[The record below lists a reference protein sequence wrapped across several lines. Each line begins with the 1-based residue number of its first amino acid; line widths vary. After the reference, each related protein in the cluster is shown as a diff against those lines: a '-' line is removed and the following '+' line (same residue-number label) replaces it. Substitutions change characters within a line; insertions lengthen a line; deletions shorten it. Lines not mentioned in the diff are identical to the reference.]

1 MDKNILVETANKMM
15 DKPKGILAMDESSPT
30 IAKRLASINVDNNEN
45 NRRRYRE
52 LIVTAPNLS
61 NFISGAILFEE
72 TFDQKMEDGTLFRD
86 YLTSIGILPGI
97 KVDKGAKELS
107 CHPGEKITEGLDGLR
122 DRLALYYQN
131 GAKFC
136 KWRAVITIGNTIPSD
151 ACIESNMNALARYA
165 SLCQENNLVPIVEP
179 EVLINGS
186 HSIEKCD
193 EVTRKSLHSLF
204 NQLKMMNV
212 FLPGTILKPS
222 MVISGQENDSRA
234 NQEEVATKTIAC
246 LKDCVPTDTA
256 GIAFLSGGQSEIES
270 SKNLNEINKINDT
283 NFLITFSYGRGLQAS
298 ALKEFGKDQ
307 NNKASIQKAFDHRAK
322 MNGLSSKG
330 EWSENLEKEIAS

>member
-1 MDKNILVETANKMM
+1 MDKNILIETANKMM
-15 DKPKGILAMDESSPT
+15 EKPKGILAMDESGPT

-72 TFDQKMEDGTLFRD
+72 TFDQKMENGTLFRD

-97 KVDKGAKELS
+97 KVDKGAKDFS
-107 CHPGEKITEGLDGLR
+107 CNSNEKITEGLDGLR
-122 DRLALYYQN
+122 DRLESYYQN

-136 KWRAVITIGNTIPSD
+136 KWRAVITIGNDIPSD

-186 HSIEKCD
+186 HSIDKCD

-212 FLPGTILKPS
+212 FLPGTVLKPS

-234 NQEEVATKTIAC
+234 NQEEVSNKTIAC
-246 LKDCVPTDTA
+246 LKDCVPIDTA
-256 GIAFLSGGQSEIES
+256 GIAFLSGGQTDAEAES
-270 SKNLNEINKINDT
+270 HLNIMNQKNDLPWRV
-283 NFLITFSYGRGLQAS
+283 TFSYARAIQAA
-298 ALKEFGKDQ
+298 ALAAWQGKDDNLVTSQ
-307 NNKASIQKAFDHRAK
+307 SILIDRAQRCS
-322 MNGLSSKG
+322 NSSIGK
-330 EWSENLEKEIAS
+330 L

>member
-1 MDKNILVETANKMM
+1 MDTNILVETAKKMM
-15 DKPKGILAMDESSPT
+15 EKPKGILAMDESSPT
-30 IAKRLASINVDNNEN
+30 ISKRLASINVDNNEN

-72 TFDQKMEDGTLFRD
+72 TFDQKMEDGILFRD
-86 YLTSIGILPGI
+86 YLASIGILPGI
-97 KVDKGAKELS
+97 KVDKGAKDFS
-107 CHPGEKITEGLDGLR
+107 CNPDEKITEGLDGLR
-122 DRLALYYQN
+122 DRLETYYQN

-136 KWRAVITIGNTIPSD
+136 KWRAVITIGNDIPSD
-151 ACIESNMNALARYA
+151 ACIESNMHALARYA

-186 HSIEKCD
+186 HSIDKCD
-193 EVTRKSLHSLF
+193 AVTTKSLHSLF
-204 NQLKMMNV
+204 NQLQMMNV

-256 GIAFLSGGQSEIES
+256 GIAFLSGGQTDAEAES
-270 SKNLNEINKINDT
+270 HLNIMNQKNDLPWRV
-283 NFLITFSYGRGLQAS
+283 TFSYARAIQAA
-298 ALKEFGKDQ
+298 ALAAWQGKDDNLDTAQ
-307 NNKASIQKAFDHRAK
+307 SILIDRAQRCS
-322 MNGLSSKG
+322 NSSIGK
-330 EWSENLEKEIAS
+330 L

>member
-1 MDKNILVETANKMM
+1 MDKNILVETAKKMM
-15 DKPKGILAMDESSPT
+15 EKPKGILAMDESSPT
-30 IAKRLASINVDNNEN
+30 IAKRLASIDVDNNEN

-72 TFDQKMEDGTLFRD
+72 TFNQKMEDGILFRD
-86 YLTSIGILPGI
+86 YLASIGILPGI
-97 KVDKGAKELS
+97 KVDKGAKDFS
-107 CHPGEKITEGLDGLR
+107 CNPDEKITEGLDGLR
-122 DRLALYYQN
+122 DRLETYYQN

-136 KWRAVITIGNTIPSD
+136 KWRAVITIGNDIPSD
-151 ACIESNMNALARYA
+151 ACIESNMHALARYA

-186 HSIEKCD
+186 HSIDKCD
-193 EVTRKSLHSLF
+193 AVTRQSLHSLF
-204 NQLKMMNV
+204 NQLQMMNV

-256 GIAFLSGGQSEIES
+256 GIAFLSGGQTDAEAES
-270 SKNLNEINKINDT
+270 HLNIMNQKNDLPWRV
-283 NFLITFSYGRGLQAS
+283 TFSYARAIQAA
-298 ALKEFGKDQ
+298 ALAAWQGKDDNLDTAQ
-307 NNKASIQKAFDHRAK
+307 SILIDRAQRCS
-322 MNGLSSKG
+322 NSSIGK
-330 EWSENLEKEIAS
+330 L

>member
-1 MDKNILVETANKMM
+1 MDTNILVETAKKMM
-15 DKPKGILAMDESSPT
+15 EKPKGILAMDESSPT
-30 IAKRLASINVDNNEN
+30 IAKRLASINVDNNET

-86 YLTSIGILPGI
+86 YLASIGILPGI
-97 KVDKGAKELS
+97 KVDKGAKDFS
-107 CHPGEKITEGLDGLR
+107 CHSDEKITEGLDGLR
-122 DRLALYYQN
+122 DRLATYYEN

-136 KWRAVITIGNTIPSD
+136 KWRAVITIGNDIPSD

-186 HSIEKCD
+186 HSIDKCD

-234 NQEEVATKTIAC
+234 DQEEVATKTIAC

-256 GIAFLSGGQSEIES
+256 GIAFLSGGQTDAEAES
-270 SKNLNEINKINDT
+270 HLNIMNQKNDLPWRV
-283 NFLITFSYGRGLQAS
+283 TFSYARAIQAA
-298 ALKEFGKDQ
+298 ALAAWQGKDDNLVTSQ
-307 NNKASIQKAFDHRAK
+307 SILIDRAQRCS
-322 MNGLSSKG
+322 NSSIGK
-330 EWSENLEKEIAS
+330 L

>member
-1 MDKNILVETANKMM
+1 MDTNILVETAKKMM
-15 DKPKGILAMDESSPT
+15 EKPKGILAMDESSPT
-30 IAKRLASINVDNNEN
+30 IAKRLASINVDNNET

-86 YLTSIGILPGI
+86 YLDTIGILPGI
-97 KVDKGAKELS
+97 KVDKGAKDFS
-107 CHPGEKITEGLDGLR
+107 CHPDEKITEGLDGLR
-122 DRLALYYQN
+122 DRLATYYQK

-136 KWRAVITIGNTIPSD
+136 KWRAVITIGNDIPSD

-186 HSIEKCD
+186 HSIDRCD

-204 NQLKMMNV
+204 NQLKMINV

-234 NQEEVATKTIAC
+234 DQEEVATKTIAC

-256 GIAFLSGGQSEIES
+256 GIAFLSGGQTDAEAES
-270 SKNLNEINKINDT
+270 HLNIMNQKNDLPWRV
-283 NFLITFSYGRGLQAS
+283 TFSYARAIQAA
-298 ALKEFGKDQ
+298 ALAAWQGKDDNLVTSQ
-307 NNKASIQKAFDHRAK
+307 SILIDRAQRCS
-322 MNGLSSKG
+322 NSSIGK
-330 EWSENLEKEIAS
+330 L